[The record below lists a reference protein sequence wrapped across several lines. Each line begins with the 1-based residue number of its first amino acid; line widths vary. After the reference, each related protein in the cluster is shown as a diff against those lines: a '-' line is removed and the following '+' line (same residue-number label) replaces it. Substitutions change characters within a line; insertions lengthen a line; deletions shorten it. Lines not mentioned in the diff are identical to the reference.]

1 VVDPLIIMIIQHSA
15 LAFQARQERFV
26 TQRST
31 QHLALWQGERPG
43 TERAPRAAEAS
54 HRHAQDR
61 ADTAPTHAASRTPSD
76 RTETLPPH
84 LQTLA
89 RMIEAITGRPVRL
102 LDLDPTTATTAQ
114 AQPPT
119 DARTLAPT
127 TTGQPPA
134 PAPQGW
140 GLVYE
145 ATQTRTE
152 VENLSV
158 QAQGEIRT
166 ADGRSLSFQ
175 LSIEMQT
182 VHTESSQIS
191 LRAGDAVLKDPLV
204 LHFDGPLGELR
215 NTQFSFD
222 LDANGQAE
230 RMPFVGTGSGFL
242 VLDRNGNGRVDDGS
256 ELFGTRSGDGFA
268 DLAQW
273 DSDGNGWIDEAD
285 AVFKRLQVWRMDAS
299 GQTRLASLADSGV
312 GALSVQRVGSDQS
325 LRQADGSRLGQLRST
340 GLYLT
345 ESGQAKAMQQI
356 DLAV

>member
-1 VVDPLIIMIIQHSA
+1 MIIQNSA

-26 TQRST
+26 SQRST
-31 QHLALWQGERPG
+31 QHLELWRGESRG
-43 TERAPRAAEAS
+43 TGRAARAAEGARS
-54 HRHAQDR
+54 PAPART
-61 ADTAPTHAASRTPSD
+61 DTPPTHGTDRTQPSS
-76 RTETLPPH
+76 TETLPPD
-84 LQTLA
+84 LQTLV
-89 RMIEAITGRPVRL
+89 RMVEAITGRPVRL
-102 LDLDPTTATTAQ
+102 LNLDNINPTTAQELPPTGAVTRGPVAASSN
-114 AQPPT
+114 AQP
-119 DARTLAPT
+119 
-127 TTGQPPA
+127 

-166 ADGRSLSFQ
+166 ADGRNLSFQ
-175 LSIEMQT
+175 LNIEMQT
-182 VHTESSQIS
+182 THTESSQLS

-204 LHFDGPLGELR
+204 LHFDGPVGELR
-215 NTQFSFD
+215 DTQFRFD

-242 VLDRNGNGRVDDGS
+242 VLDRNDNGKVDDGS

-273 DSDGNGWIDEAD
+273 DSDRNGWIDEAD

-299 GQTRLASLADSGV
+299 GHTRLESLADSGV
-312 GALSVQRVGSDQS
+312 GALSLQRVGSEQT

-340 GLYLT
+340 GIYLT

-356 DLAV
+356 DLVV

>member
-1 VVDPLIIMIIQHSA
+1 MIIQNSA

-26 TQRST
+26 SQRST
-31 QHLALWQGERPG
+31 QHLTLWHGEQRTADRATRAADAARSRPPELAD
-43 TERAPRAAEAS
+43 TPRAPRA
-54 HRHAQDR
+54 DR
-61 ADTAPTHAASRTPSD
+61 AQAES
-76 RTETLPPH
+76 TEALPPN
-84 LQTLA
+84 LQTLV
-89 RMIEAITGRPVRL
+89 RMLEAITGRPVKL
-102 LDLDPTTATTAQ
+102 LNASDTALPATDTLTLTPPTAPGS
-114 AQPPT
+114 AQP
-119 DARTLAPT
+119 
-127 TTGQPPA
+127 

-166 ADGRSLSFQ
+166 ADGRSLSFE
-175 LSIEMQT
+175 LNIEMQT
-182 VHTESSQIS
+182 THTESSQLS

-204 LHFDGPLGELR
+204 LHFDGPVGELR
-215 NTQFSFD
+215 DTQFRFD

-242 VLDRNGNGRVDDGS
+242 VLDRNDNGKVDDGS

-273 DSDGNGWIDEAD
+273 DSDRNGWIDEAD

-299 GQTRLASLADSGV
+299 GHTRLESLTDSGV
-312 GALSVQRVGSDQS
+312 GALSLQRVGSDQS

-356 DLAV
+356 DLVV